1 MTIVMSPEV
10 NSKSPH
16 EISSRTHGQIP
27 LLVPPFSKG
36 EFSRKNSPSLERRLC
51 RNPKNRA
58 RVILSPSEG
67 SAFLPYSCRIGVG
80 VFRKYKT
87 KKQILRRSTPQN

>member
-1 MTIVMSPEV
+1 LHVHARV
-10 NSKSPH
+10 A
-16 EISSRTHGQIP
+16 
-27 LLVPPFSKG
+27 
-36 EFSRKNSPSLERRLC
+36 RLS

-80 VFRKYKT
+80 VPKLQKQ
-87 KKQILRRSTPQN
+87 KQILRRSTPQNDIATQPPEGEGETITLAE